1 MGDDAERRLGKQVKF
16 REPVAR
22 DDDGTYTF
30 SVDSEDRRVL
40 NDLFG
45 QFKEVLVDGQES
57 DTIRRLFPTAYHE
70 DPEHDEEYQRFMRSE
85 LLTSHLH
92 SVDHVRALIDASVDS
107 TSVRLTQSDLDAL
120 MKATNGIRLLL
131 GTLLSVSEDD
141 HDDIDE
147 SDPTYGQHQ
156 LYAYLGWLLDWMVS
170 AQAGAFPVTD
180 ETPG

>member
-1 MGDDAERRLGKQVKF
+1 MKSRG
-16 REPVAR
+16 PITR
-22 DDDGTYTF
+22 DTDGGYTF
-30 SVDSEDRRVL
+30 SVDADDRRVL

-57 DTIRRLFPTAYHE
+57 ETVRRLFPTAYHE

-85 LLTSHLH
+85 LLASHLH
-92 SVDHVRALIDASVDS
+92 SVDRVRSLIDASAES
-107 TSVRLTQSDLDAL
+107 TSIQLTQSDLDAL

-147 SDPTYGQHQ
+147 SDPTFGQHQ

-180 ETPG
+180 DSPG

>member
-1 MGDDAERRLGKQVKF
+1 MRTRGPVSRGDDGR
-16 REPVAR
+16 
-22 DDDGTYTF
+22 YTF
-30 SVDSEDRRVL
+30 SIDAEDRRVL

-57 DTIRRLFPTAYHE
+57 ETVRRLFPTAYHE

-85 LLTSHLH
+85 LLASHLH
-92 SVDHVRALIDASVDS
+92 SVDHVRSLIDASAES
-107 TSVRLTQSDLDAL
+107 TSIQLAQSDLDAL

-141 HDDIDE
+141 HDDIEE

-180 ETPG
+180 DSPE

>member
-22 DDDGTYTF
+22 DDEGTYTF

-85 LLTSHLH
+85 LLASHLH

-107 TSVRLTQSDLDAL
+107 TSIHLKQSDLDAL

-180 ETPG
+180 ETPE

>member
-1 MGDDAERRLGKQVKF
+1 MRSRGPVSKGDDGR
-16 REPVAR
+16 
-22 DDDGTYTF
+22 YTF
-30 SVDSEDRRVL
+30 SVDAEDRRVL

-57 DTIRRLFPTAYHE
+57 ETVRRLFPTAYHK

-85 LLTSHLH
+85 LLASHLH
-92 SVDHVRALIDASVDS
+92 SVDHVRTLIDASVES
-107 TSVRLTQSDLDAL
+107 TSIQLTQSDLDAL

-147 SDPTYGQHQ
+147 SDPTFGQHQ

-180 ETPG
+180 DSPG

>member
-1 MGDDAERRLGKQVKF
+1 VKSQG
-16 REPVAR
+16 PIVR
-22 DDDGTYTF
+22 DTDGNYTF
-30 SVDSEDRRVL
+30 SVDANDRHVL

-57 DTIRRLFPTAYHE
+57 ETVRRLFPTAYHE
-70 DPEHDEEYQRFMRSE
+70 DPEHDEEYQRFMRSD
-85 LLTSHLH
+85 LLASHLH
-92 SVDHVRALIDASVDS
+92 SVDHVRSLIDASVES
-107 TSVRLTQSDLDAL
+107 TSIQLTQSDLDAL

-147 SDPTYGQHQ
+147 SDPTFGQHQ

-180 ETPG
+180 DSPG

>member
-1 MGDDAERRLGKQVKF
+1 MKSQG
-16 REPVAR
+16 PITR
-22 DDDGTYTF
+22 DTDGGYTF
-30 SVDSEDRRVL
+30 SVDADDRRVL

-57 DTIRRLFPTAYHE
+57 ETVRRLFPTAYHE

-85 LLTSHLH
+85 LLASHLH
-92 SVDHVRALIDASVDS
+92 SVDRVRSLIDASAES
-107 TSVRLTQSDLDAL
+107 TSIQLTQSDLDAL

-147 SDPTYGQHQ
+147 SDPTFGQHQ

-180 ETPG
+180 DSPG

>member
-85 LLTSHLH
+85 LLASHLH

-107 TSVRLTQSDLDAL
+107 TSVHLKQSDLDAL

-180 ETPG
+180 ETLG